1 MSALELSQRVAQLD
15 EMIDQLDAFM
25 DSLMVDLVIP
35 DPDEQE
41 RDEFGDQ
48 VLVDVP
54 GPAGARLPVSNHGL
68 LSARE
73 TSDPVPPYIRA
84 STSTNLGCV
93 AAGTAIYLPKAA
105 GLAAGVGPADGQLG
119 RDLRV

>member
-41 RDEFGDQ
+41 RDELGDQ

-73 TSDPVPPYIRA
+73 TSDPVPAVHTRFDVYESWMRGGR
-84 STSTNLGCV
+84 N
-93 AAGTAIYLPKAA
+93 
-105 GLAAGVGPADGQLG
+105 
-119 RDLRV
+119 RDLSPKGGGAGRRSRSC